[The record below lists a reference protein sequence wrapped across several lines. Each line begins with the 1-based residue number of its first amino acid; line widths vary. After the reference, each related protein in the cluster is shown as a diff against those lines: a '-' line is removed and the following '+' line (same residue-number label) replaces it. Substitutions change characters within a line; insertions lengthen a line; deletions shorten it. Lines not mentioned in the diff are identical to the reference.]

1 MSGPDNTSLSCQQ
14 FVELVTDYFEGA
26 LSPVERARFE
36 AHLGVCPGCRVYL
49 GQLQQTIRLF
59 GALTEENIPDDAKD
73 HLLRAFR
80 DWQRGS

>member
-1 MSGPDNTSLSCQQ
+1 MSRPDNTSLSCQQ

-36 AHLGVCPGCRVYL
+36 AHLGVCSGCRVYL
-49 GQLQQTIRLF
+49 DQLRQTIRLF

-80 DWQRGS
+80 DWQRGE